1 MSFDERKERQGKWCD
16 VNSLPRPCGAAAST
30 SVTSLRPGT
39 TLRYSRDVDGKVTR
53 RVVRERTEPTFFV
66 EKFGTEVISTRFS
79 TTARDG
85 SALKKNGIKEINHM
99 DRPLPWVNDLYW
111 KKRCEDERDL
121 IKRQR
126 EGEAAR
132 ATARPGTANG
142 SAFGGESTRAP
153 GSARRRPS
161 SSRGAASS
169 RAASSARGAD
179 LIMSLEDRIELERT
193 MRLRAEEELLMLKK
207 QLRTAR
213 LGDIEEEIRLL
224 RAQRERTRDA
234 AAAASEQ

>member
-121 IKRQR
+121 IKRS
-126 EGEAAR
+126 AR
-132 ATARPGTANG
+132 ASGARHRAGHDG
-142 SAFGGESTRAP
+142 SVFGESARAP
-153 GSARRRPS
+153 GSARGGRQLARR
-161 SSRGAASS
+161 GSS
-169 RAASSARGAD
+169 RARRARAARTSS
-179 LIMSLEDRIELERT
+179 
-193 MRLRAEEELLMLKK
+193 
-207 QLRTAR
+207 
-213 LGDIEEEIRLL
+213 
-224 RAQRERTRDA
+224 
-234 AAAASEQ
+234 